1 MAEEKFKTFLVI
13 GLGVFGSQVV
23 RHLAKYNVDIIGID
37 KDEKKVEDVKDFL
50 KIAIVGDATDSYQL
64 DQAGVNAKD
73 VDVAIVAIGESVESN
88 VYVSLLLKERGIK
101 KVFSRAL
108 NDQHA
113 NILAK
118 IGADKVIFPEEDAAK
133 HLVSSLSSPQV
144 LEMFNIAEDYSVAEI
159 PSPKMFFNKMLQELG
174 VRTKYNVTI
183 IGIKRKTPIVNE
195 TGDTDTKEEIILLPS
210 SDEEILDG
218 DILIVAGKNQ
228 DIEKF
233 KKIIE

>member
-1 MAEEKFKTFLVI
+1 
-13 GLGVFGSQVV
+13 
-23 RHLAKYNVDIIGID
+23 
-37 KDEKKVEDVKDFL
+37 
-50 KIAIVGDATDSYQL
+50 
-64 DQAGVNAKD
+64 
-73 VDVAIVAIGESVESN
+73 
-88 VYVSLLLKERGIK
+88 
-101 KVFSRAL
+101 
-108 NDQHA
+108 
-113 NILAK
+113 
-118 IGADKVIFPEEDAAK
+118 
-133 HLVSSLSSPQV
+133 
-144 LEMFNIAEDYSVAEI
+144 
-159 PSPKMFFNKMLQELG
+159 MFFNKMLQELG

>member
-1 MAEEKFKTFLVI
+1 MVEEKFKTFVVI
-13 GLGVFGSQVV
+13 GLGVFGKQVV

-37 KDEKKVEDVKDFL
+37 KDEKKVEEVKDFL
-50 KIAIVGDATDSYQL
+50 KVAIVGDATDVAQL
-64 DQAGVNAKD
+64 EQAGVNAQD

-88 VYVSLLLKERGIK
+88 VYVSLLLKEIGIK
-101 KVFSRAL
+101 RVFSRAL

-118 IGADKVIFPEEDAAK
+118 IGVDRVVFPEEAAARQ
-133 HLVSSLSSPQV
+133 LVGSLSSPQI
-144 LEMFNIAEDYSVAEI
+144 LEMFDISDEYRVVEVPA
-159 PSPKMFFNKMLQELG
+159 PKVFFNKGLQELG

-183 IGIKRKTPIVNE
+183 LGIKRRTPFVNDSGE
-195 TGDTDTKEEIILLPS
+195 TDTKEEIIFLPS
-210 SDEEILDG
+210 SDEQILDG
-218 DILIVAGKNQ
+218 DILIVGGKNQ

>member
-1 MAEEKFKTFLVI
+1 MAEEKLKTFVVI
-13 GLGVFGSQVV
+13 GLGVFGNQVV
-23 RHLAKYNVDIIGID
+23 RHLAKNNVDIIGID
-37 KDEKKVEDVKDFL
+37 KDEKKVEEVKEFL
-50 KIAIVGDATDSYQL
+50 KIAIVGDATDVSQL
-64 DQAGVNAKD
+64 EQAGVNAQD
-73 VDVAIVAIGESVESN
+73 VDIAIVAIGESVESN

-118 IGADKVIFPEEDAAK
+118 IGVDKVIFPEESAARQ
-133 HLVSSLSSPQV
+133 LVSSLSSPQI
-144 LEMFNIAEDYSVAEI
+144 LEMFNISEDYSVVEI
-159 PSPKMFFNKMLQELG
+159 PSPKMFHNKMLQELG

-183 IGIKRKTPIVNE
+183 IGIKRNTPFVNDSGE
-195 TGDTDTKEEIILLPS
+195 TDTKEEIIFLPS